1 MVCNR
6 GGDLSMVMTIHK
18 LTAGDGYTY
27 LTRHVAG
34 GDVDQKRGQSAAE
47 YYTAEGNPPG
57 RWIGHGAPL
66 LGLAGQ
72 PVTEAQMRALF
83 GLGMHPDADRITAAY
98 LAAHL
103 QPGMSKAQVS
113 RAEERARRAA
123 TLGRSFPEFAAL
135 PPYDERVRD
144 RLAAL
149 RTETGRSPTSVEVSG
164 IRAEEARRQRAAVAG
179 YDLVFAPVK
188 SAALLWALD
197 DRPWVRDAVRAAHEH
212 ARDSA
217 LELLEEHAA
226 FTRVGAGSVAQIDT
240 RGLVAVAFDHHDSR
254 DGDPNLHTHVAIANK
269 VCGVDGIWRSLDA
282 RALYRMTVAVSE
294 HYNTI
299 FQAAL
304 TQRLGVTWTPRTPPG
319 GKEPVHEIAG
329 VPAEF
334 VEHFSRRRAAIEARY
349 AQLLVEYRAAHGH
362 DASASAA
369 HKLARQANLETR
381 HGKKPPRSLAGM
393 REQWRHE
400 LVEVFGAE
408 AGARLAA
415 VVPDRPSVAEV
426 EARSGSTAARDAIE
440 PLAEEL
446 ARRVVATV
454 GEQRSTWT
462 VWNLRA
468 EAERLL
474 RVDNLALDPDQAR
487 QLADA
492 VVTLAASPEHSV
504 LVEAP
509 TVSDEPAAL
518 CRADGESVFAEHAAA
533 RYTNFA
539 VLDAEERLVTAAH
552 TITDGAVSPRCVVA
566 ALADFDA
573 RAPYPL
579 DDGQRALVTAFATDP
594 RQLVVGIGAAGT
606 GKTTATRAYLYVLRT
621 AGRRLVPLATSAASA
636 AVLAG
641 ELSVPTEIVHKFLHE
656 HIHGPHAAA
665 LAAGAPVPASHAVF
679 ALRPGDVV
687 LVDEAGMAGTG
698 NLDRLVT
705 LAATHGATV
714 RLLGDYRQLAAVESG
729 GALRLIAA
737 DAGAVELDTLH
748 RFADPA
754 EATATLGL
762 RTGDTT
768 ALDYYTDHD
777 RITGGSRDAMT
788 EAAYTAWHTDMTAGQ
803 VSLMIAATNR
813 DVTALAARARAD
825 RVTTG
830 HVEPDG
836 VPLADGNHAGVGDW
850 IVTRRNQRRLS
861 AHGGR
866 DFVRNGDAWTV
877 THRHDDGS
885 LTIRHHDH
893 HGVLRLPAVY
903 VAEHVQLLYATT
915 AHRAQGATVD
925 TAHVLADDSMAREH
939 LYVAAT
945 RARHGTHLYVT
956 THELLP
962 LDEDGRLDRAATN
975 PDARAAREVL
985 DTVLGRENAE
995 LSATETIR
1003 RNQDTAESL
1012 AVLAPRLAYAE
1023 LHAAEQGSAAEDDG
1037 HLHNYMA
1044 QLRQQIAD
1052 RVASL
1057 VDDALR
1063 SRPAWTVALG
1073 EAPTASADRQQWL
1086 EQLAI
1091 VAAYRDQHQ
1100 ILHDDAA
1107 HPLGPYATADQ
1118 PHHGQ
1123 YWEAARALVRAHQLA
1138 ERYQSLRP
1146 RDPTD
1151 VEATHQ
1157 NAVDVYN
1164 ALSEQQRLKIA
1175 TGMVARLGNL
1185 WYGHPNALDEGVTQ
1199 SAYASHL
1206 RRALTGAGH
1215 LERANRRD
1223 RLTSGRTSRQR
1234 AHQPEPRRAASRQ
1247 PIEGKKHRSPTPLV
1261 EPPRHQQQLGLGP
1274 RPRL

>member
-1 MVCNR
+1 
-6 GGDLSMVMTIHK
+6 MVMTIHK

-34 GDVDQKRGQSAAE
+34 GDVDQQRGQSAAE

-66 LGLAGQ
+66 LGLTGQ

-98 LAAHL
+98 LATHL
-103 QPGMSKAQVS
+103 QPGMSEAQVS
-113 RAEERARRAA
+113 RVGERARRAA
-123 TLGRSFPEFAAL
+123 TLGRPFPEFAAL
-135 PPYDERVRD
+135 TPYDERVRD

-149 RTETGRSPTSVEVSG
+149 HAETGRAPTSAEVSG
-164 IRAEEARRQRAAVAG
+164 IRAKEACRQRAAVAG

-197 DRPWVRDAVRAAHEH
+197 DRAWVRDAVRAAHEQ

-240 RGLVAVAFDHHDSR
+240 HGLVAVAFDHYDSR

-269 VCGVDGIWRSLDA
+269 VCGVDGAWRSLDA

-304 TQRLGVTWTPRTPPG
+304 TQRLGVTWSARTPPG

-349 AQLLVEYRAAHGH
+349 AQLLAGYRAAHGH
-362 DASASAA
+362 DPPAGAA
-369 HKLARQANLETR
+369 YKLARQANLETR
-381 HGKKPPRSLAGM
+381 QGKKPPRSLTGM
-393 REQWRHE
+393 RDQWRHE
-400 LVEVFGAE
+400 LAEVFGTE
-408 AGARLAA
+408 GVRRLAA
-415 VVPDRPSVAEV
+415 AVPDRPPVAEADAPSDPV
-426 EARSGSTAARDAIE
+426 AVRDATE
-440 PLAEEL
+440 PLVEDL
-446 ARRVVATV
+446 TRRVVAAV

-468 EAERLL
+468 ETERLL
-474 RVDNLALDPDQAR
+474 RVDRLAVGPDQVR
-487 QLADA
+487 ELADA
-492 VVTLAASPEHSV
+492 VVKLAVSPAYSV

-509 TVSDEPAAL
+509 AVSDEPADL
-518 CRADGESVFAEHAAA
+518 RRADGESVFTEHAAA
-533 RYTNFA
+533 RYTSTA

-552 TITDGAVSPRCVVA
+552 ALTDRAVAPSLVAA
-566 ALADFDA
+566 ALAAFET
-573 RAPYPL
+573 RALHPL

-594 RQLVVGIGAAGT
+594 RLLAVGIGAAGT
-606 GKTTATRAYLYVLRT
+606 GKTTATRAYLHVLHT

-641 ELSVPTEIVHKFLHE
+641 ELGIPGENIHKFLYE
-656 HIHGPHAAA
+656 HTYGPHAAR

-679 ALRPGDVV
+679 AIAPGDVV

-698 NLDRLVT
+698 NLDRLIA
-705 LAATHGATV
+705 LATAHGATV

-748 RFADPA
+748 RFADAA

-762 RTGDTT
+762 RTGDTN
-768 ALDYYTDHD
+768 ALDYYTDRG
-777 RITGGSRDAMT
+777 RITGGSRSAMT
-788 EAAYTAWHTDMTAGQ
+788 EAAYAAWHTDMTAGR

-825 RVTTG
+825 RVSAG
-830 HVEPDG
+830 HVERDG
-836 VPLADGNHAGVGDW
+836 AQLADGNRAGVGDW

-861 AHGGR
+861 THRGR

-877 THRHDDGS
+877 TESHADGS
-885 LTIRHHDH
+885 LTVGHHGH
-893 HGVLRLPAVY
+893 HGVLRLPAAY

-915 AHRAQGATVD
+915 AHRAQGSTVD
-925 TAHVLADDSMAREH
+925 TAHVLADDSLALEH

-945 RARHGTHLYVT
+945 RARHRTHLYVT
-956 THELLP
+956 THVLLP
-962 LDEDGRLDRAATN
+962 FDEDDRVDRAVTD

-985 DTVLGRENAE
+985 DTILGRENAE

-1003 RNQDTAESL
+1003 RNHDTAESL

-1023 LHAAEQGSAAEDDG
+1023 RAADDG
-1037 HLHNYMA
+1037 GHVREYMA
-1044 QLRQQIAD
+1044 QLRRQIAG
-1052 RVASL
+1052 RIASL
-1057 VDDALR
+1057 VDDALH
-1063 SRPAWTVALG
+1063 SRPAWTTVLG
-1073 EAPTASADRQQWL
+1073 EAPMASADRLQWRN
-1086 EQLAI
+1086 QLAV
-1091 VAAYRDQHQ
+1091 VAAYRDRHRV
-1100 ILHDDAA
+1100 LDDDPA
-1107 HPLGPYATADQ
+1107 HPLGPYARSEQ
-1118 PHHGQ
+1118 PHHRA
-1123 YWEAARALVRAHQLA
+1123 YWEAAHALVRARQLA
-1138 ERYQSLRP
+1138 ERHQSLRP
-1146 RDPTD
+1146 RGPADA
-1151 VEATHQ
+1151 EETHQ
-1157 NAVDVYN
+1157 LAVDVYN
-1164 ALSEQQRLKIA
+1164 ALPDQQRLEIA

-1185 WYGHPNALDEGVTQ
+1185 WHGHLNALDEGVTQ
-1199 SAYASHL
+1199 PAYAAHL
-1206 RRALTGAGH
+1206 RRTLTDAGH
-1215 LERANRRD
+1215 LERP
-1223 RLTSGRTSRQR
+1223 SRQNR
-1234 AHQPEPRRAASRQ
+1234 TARGQGRRQSSHEPERRPAVRRQSTERETRRA
-1247 PIEGKKHRSPTPLV
+1247 PTPLV
-1261 EPPRHQQQLGLGP
+1261 EPPRHQPQPGSGP